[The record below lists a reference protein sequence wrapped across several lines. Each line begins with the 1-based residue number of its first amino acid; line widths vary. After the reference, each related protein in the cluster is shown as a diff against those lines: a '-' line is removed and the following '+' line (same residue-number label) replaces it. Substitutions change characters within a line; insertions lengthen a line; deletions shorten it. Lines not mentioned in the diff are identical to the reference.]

1 MGDAH
6 GPADDRSG
14 SAHHPGGHPE
24 APPPPTPFQLAV
36 YLLLGSAFGVV
47 LIKSEVVSW
56 FRIQEMFRFQAIH
69 MYGVMG
75 SALLVAAPAVALIER
90 SGLRSATGEPITLV
104 PKHLGSG
111 ARYALGGLLFGVGW
125 GLVGACPG
133 PMFALIGAGA
143 EVVAV
148 ALLGAIVGAWTYGA
162 LRPRLPH

>member
-1 MGDAH
+1 LSDLTGD
-6 GPADDRSG
+6 
-14 SAHHPGGHPE
+14 HPE
-24 APPPPTPFQLAV
+24 GPPPPTLFQLAA
-36 YLLLGSAFGVV
+36 YLLLGTVFGVV

-75 SALLVAAPAVALIER
+75 SALLVAVPAVALIER

-111 ARYALGGLLFGVGW
+111 TRYALGGILFGVGW
-125 GLVGACPG
+125 ALVGACPG